1 MEVKKSPKAD
11 LENKR
16 STWLLVGYVA
26 VLAVMFE
33 PTLCLKRKLKFLLRN
48 NRKWLLLRLLLKH
61 PPLLKL

>member
-26 VLAVMFE
+26 VLAE
-33 PTLCLKRKLKFLLRN
+33 D
-48 NRKWLLLRLLLKH
+48 
-61 PPLLKL
+61 